1 MSLKE
6 EFRASLRDC
15 RSALDRMR
23 ASLLAFRNG
32 DGESAPIPSP
42 PRSVLR
48 ERLRGR
54 SATRSVRFLFGGQGE
69 EPDCGE
75 VRDDECDG
83 LAVEGGEGTATAGGE
98 GTATAGDDATV
109 TACDVGTATA
119 GDEAARP
126 VAMEFVRPMWV
137 RDEAAGTPV
146 VVVDSAAEVE
156 VPALPNAT
164 RSEVSELLA
173 KVRRFLAAEGK
184 GDDSTRVEVGLD
196 DRDGPAVRSFRTVP
210 LNSTDSTVLA
220 ALEDARREVAEAAA
234 ARDEL
239 LLALRRARAAGVL
252 PAQAEGRRRRC
263 CFCVLL

>member
-98 GTATAGDDATV
+98 GTTTAGDD
-109 TACDVGTATA
+109 
-119 GDEAARP
+119 AARP
-126 VAMEFVRPMWV
+126 VAMEFVRPMWLG
-137 RDEAAGTPV
+137 DEAARTPA
-146 VVVDSAAEVE
+146 VVVDSGAEVE

-196 DRDGPAVRSFRTVP
+196 DRDRPAVRAFRALP
-210 LNSTDSTVLA
+210 LNAPASEFLA

-252 PAQAEGRRRRC
+252 PPPAEDRRC
-263 CFCVLL
+263 GCCVLL